1 MMITKYMPVLYINL
15 VSNSS
20 FTSSQSS
27 TIVRKKKIRGYVMQ
41 PPSHL
46 CNTLGLAFKFTC
58 MFHVSL
64 PINTM
69 AQKLA

>member
-20 FTSSQSS
+20 FTNSQSS
-27 TIVRKKKIRGYVMQ
+27 TIVRKKKSGYVMQ

-46 CNTLGLAFKFTC
+46 CNTLELAFKFTC

-69 AQKLA
+69 AQELP